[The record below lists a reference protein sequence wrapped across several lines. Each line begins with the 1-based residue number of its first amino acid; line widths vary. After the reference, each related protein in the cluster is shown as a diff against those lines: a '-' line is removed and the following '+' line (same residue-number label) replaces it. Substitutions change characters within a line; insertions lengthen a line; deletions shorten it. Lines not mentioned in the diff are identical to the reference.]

1 MSLHF
6 SISSMNAVIMHASLY
21 SHIRVLYDKIHLGN
35 TFIKTLATLQTPLAG
50 LPCFSTEPSFLSGNF
65 YCLNMHGSLR
75 LNNKPRV
82 LSFSPVMCHH
92 VTDVIFSF
100 TIKHLLIFWDI
111 TQKKFA
117 ININNRSSETN

>member
-1 MSLHF
+1 MPLSC
-6 SISSMNAVIMHASLY
+6 MHHCIHTFVY
-21 SHIRVLYDKIHLGN
+21 CKNKIHLGN

-65 YCLNMHGSLR
+65 YCLNMHGSSR
-75 LNNKPRV
+75 LNNKLRV

-100 TIKHLLIFWDI
+100 TIKHLLTNVFWHI

-117 ININNRSSETN
+117 ININNHSSETN